1 MKKVLF
7 ATLAFLPIFAFSKDT
22 HVTIPMPVIC
32 DTSEKVIAIMK
43 EFDEK
48 IIFVGLEESNSNTV
62 SVWRNDTTGTFTMT
76 ITPKGSDY
84 TCVISAGSTSRNI

>member
-1 MKKVLF
+1 MKKILF
-7 ATLAFLPIFAFSKDT
+7 FALALLPIFAFSKDT

-32 DTSEKVIAIMK
+32 DLTEKIVAIMK

-62 SVWRNDTTGTFTMT
+62 SVWRNDTTGTFTLT
-76 ITPKGSDY
+76 ITPKSSKY